1 MTFWKSKRRNSV
13 GFDCHVSKDAT
24 AKTKWWYHHID
35 RQQWLSGSALVWSW
49 KTEHFY
55 AFFIVDL
62 LHASGS
68 ELCHWFYAATSEGIH
83 FDPWTCD
90 RQPGHVIHFVWIL
103 LGSKHH
109 FQLEIRH
116 GSANGRVQSIL
127 MGCHALFP
135 RTASY
140 FPVLSNEG
148 AAGAVLVQPIEALS
162 HPPCHTGWKKHHGKH
177 RLGGENAKL
186 WAKTSLV
193 ANPWVQQSLGVK
205 QVRV

>member
-1 MTFWKSKRRNSV
+1 MVVGFGIGMELENKASLCVFHCRTTSCIGFRVMPLILCSNFWGDTFWSFDLRLATRSFAFKRV
-13 GFDCHVSKDAT
+13 H
-24 AKTKWWYHHID
+24 
-35 RQQWLSGSALVWSW
+35 
-49 KTEHFY
+49 
-55 AFFIVDL
+55 
-62 LHASGS
+62 
-68 ELCHWFYAATSEGIH
+68 
-83 FDPWTCD
+83 
-90 RQPGHVIHFVWIL
+90 HFVWIL

-140 FPVLSNEG
+140 FPLLSNEG